1 MQIPIFDLQRFV
13 EGVNISNSTSDI
25 VITGTNDD
33 DSIYNSGYN
42 VDIIVAGGNNTI
54 ENRGTGAVIETGNGI
69 DSILSDVIGS
79 PSDYRDVTIWSGA
92 GNDTVHV
99 RDNETFVNAGSG
111 NDIISISSS
120 NWDNNTLQ
128 GGAGEDT
135 IYGGNANVLV
145 YVSGDGKD
153 LFYNVSSNDTIKIT
167 SGVLNRATV
176 TNGSDVTFYVG
187 MGTISLVGAKDK
199 TIHVEDPY
207 KGSYTVKNKYTG
219 PSTSVDISGLAAKID
234 NYMQTIDNAITS
246 YANTLSDTS
255 DTLNKFK
262 TSTGGNLPDAVYQKI
277 VEEMAENAVQ
287 YTNLSTI
294 TDLNEGKVIKQIGTI
309 ISQLVNTIETD
320 VKVDGIKYR
329 IKIPYNGLINQA
341 TVTNTNDSTVTSL
354 TWAEG
359 DAKNAFEEYFTKL
372 LRLESE
378 QLKLVLKKC
387 GSDVS
392 ALFKG
397 FLDDGNID
405 SFWKAFKKDMSKFK
419 TTTTITKADFKAKFK
434 SYVTNIL
441 NLGDESK
448 LSSIAEKY
456 ITLEDYAKDLKK
468 DKNIT
473 ATSSSYTNFISAY
486 NSLVSELGISSISTS
501 MINDYI
507 NDPNTLSG
515 GGGDNNPNRDISLT
529 DNSRPENT
537 DINGT
542 TLILNSSH
550 NGNIWLGGIDYFNN
564 GNQVWGNSAIT
575 AIDGSQNSNAHVL
588 AGGEHSV
595 SIKAGS
601 GSTTM
606 WGGIG
611 GNDTMVGGNSRDF
624 FWYLLDGNG
633 NDQIT
638 NFNAGKN
645 STSDVIVLQGN
656 LNGMQ
661 RSGNTMTFS
670 GSGGTLTMTCDFT
683 YSNVVQYSVDG
694 YNVFRA
700 AIADSSSQYNI
711 LQYDNDV
718 DYYFFGNNS
727 GEIYVSG
734 SEGCNVWL
742 DGSQGKIFDGAKDLS
757 AVISSGSHTLV
768 GNSMDNSIIGSM
780 GNSSLWGGIGG
791 NDTLVGSSGSEMFW
805 FGNGNGKDVITNA
818 DSNDVI
824 NLYDVQVSDIL
835 EYFGLAIS
843 SKNILITLNDG
854 SQIDVQGKNNSTP
867 NSIFQLGDGS
877 RWRYNSVSKEWQ
889 NA

>member
-25 VITGTNDD
+25 VITGTNDN

-42 VDIIVAGGNNTI
+42 VDIIVAGGDNTI
-54 ENRGTGAVIETGNGI
+54 ENRGTGAVIETGDGI

-79 PSDYRDVTIWSGA
+79 TSDYRDVTIWSGA
-92 GNDTVHV
+92 GNDHVHV
-99 RDNETFVNAGSG
+99 HDNETFVNAGAG
-111 NDIISISSS
+111 DDVISIYSS

-145 YVSGDGKD
+145 YASGDGKD

-167 SGVLNRATV
+167 SGVLNSAAV
-176 TNGSDVTFYVG
+176 TNNSDVTFYVG

-207 KGSYTVKNKYTG
+207 KGNYTVKNKYTG

-262 TSTGGNLPDAVYQKI
+262 ASTGGNLPDAVYQKI

-287 YTNLSTI
+287 YTDFSTI

-320 VKVDGIKYR
+320 VKVDGIKYE
-329 IKIPYNGLINQA
+329 ITIPFNGTINQA
-341 TVTNTNDSTVTSL
+341 TVTNTKDSTVTYVNWNSNS
-354 TWAEG
+354 
-359 DAKNAFEEYFTKL
+359 AKSAFEEYFTKL

-387 GSDVS
+387 ASDVIS
-392 ALFKG
+392 IFKG
-397 FLDDGNID
+397 FFDDGSVN
-405 SFWKAFKKDMSKFK
+405 SFLKAYNKDRKKFQGLEEISKAEYKARFKKYV
-419 TTTTITKADFKAKFK
+419 ADF
-434 SYVTNIL
+434 L
-441 NLGDESK
+441 NLDENKISD
-448 LSSIAEKY
+448 IAEKY
-456 ITLEDYAKDLKK
+456 IALDDSAKALKK
-468 DKNIT
+468 DKNVS

-486 NSLVSELGISSISTS
+486 NSLVSELGISGISTS

-507 NDPNTLSG
+507 NDPNTLNG
-515 GGGDNNPNRDISLT
+515 GGVDNNPNRDISLT

-611 GNDTMVGGNSRDF
+611 GNDTMMGGNSRDF

-768 GNSMDNSIIGSM
+768 GNYMDNSIIGSM

-791 NDTLVGSSGSEMFW
+791 NDTLVGSSGSEMFM
-805 FGNGNGKDVITNA
+805 VTERMLLLMPT
-818 DSNDVI
+818 VTM
-824 NLYDVQVSDIL
+824 
-835 EYFGLAIS
+835 S
-843 SKNILITLNDG
+843 SICMMC
-854 SQIDVQGKNNSTP
+854 
-867 NSIFQLGDGS
+867 
-877 RWRYNSVSKEWQ
+877 R
-889 NA
+889 